1 MPCLP
6 WAPQKKGGSM
16 SKETVE
22 KNLQNLFGQLE
33 LLNGVVAL
41 LLEKGLITP
50 DEVAKVSPFGY
61 DETKVKCEQLIEFIK
76 AVKSTFQDI
85 NRKK

>member
-1 MPCLP
+1 
-6 WAPQKKGGSM
+6 M
-16 SKETVE
+16 SRETVE

-41 LLEKGLITP
+41 LLEKEIVTP

-61 DETKVKCEQLIEFIK
+61 DETKVKCEQLIEFVKAIK
-76 AVKSTFQDI
+76 NTFQDI
-85 NRKK
+85 KKQK